1 MQLKVLEGEGVVYR
15 TGTRATRGLTVLV
28 TDETGKPVEM
38 ATVSFRLPDEGASGT
53 FSSGL
58 RTEIATTG
66 PDGRATVWG
75 MQWNKTPGPVEIRIT
90 AIKDQ
95 ARAGLVSTQYLSDSV
110 APKAGGEGVFSASHG
125 GHKWLWLGAIAAG
138 AVGAG
143 AAFGFSKGSNAGSH
157 HFGCAWAFH
166 RHPQHHSGTSIM
178 TRFLSITAISIA
190 TLAAQS
196 IHPPRMGF
204 AATAGGALRPI
215 YGVAGNFLLGPPLR
229 PRFFRKP
236 FPDRSGF

>member
-1 MQLKVLEGEGVVYR
+1 MQSRAISAGRSFLCYALAFAVSAPASVIVQLKVLEGEGVVYR

-53 FSSGL
+53 FGSGL

-125 GHKWLWLGAIAAG
+125 GHKWLWLGALAAG
-138 AVGAG
+138 ALGAG
-143 AAFGFSKGSNAGSH
+143 AAFGFSKGSTPA
-157 HFGCAWAFH
+157 AT
-166 RHPQHHSGTSIM
+166 TSAVPG
-178 TRFLSITAISIA
+178 LSIGAPSI
-190 TLAAQS
+190 TVG
-196 IHPPRMGF
+196 HP
-204 AATAGGALRPI
+204 
-215 YGVAGNFLLGPPLR
+215 
-229 PRFFRKP
+229 
-236 FPDRSGF
+236 